1 MNKLLSIITINYNNA
16 DGLLRTVES
25 VLSQTEK
32 DFEYIVIDGGSTDA
46 SKDILRKHET
56 SFSYCI
62 SEKDAGI
69 YNAMNKGWRKA
80 SGKYC
85 LFLNSGDYLY
95 DKNVIEKAIHV
106 LENSKQEVV
115 YGDLNIFDN
124 TNSIIR
130 RFGEP
135 VSLYYFYYDFLPHPA
150 SFIQR
155 ALLEQLNGYRENYRV
170 ISDWIFFIE
179 AFVAK
184 ATFAKVDLIVSAF
197 NNLGISSGSN
207 LNGLEKNEVLDNE
220 LSFLKRDFENFKRLR
235 HYDTSILTR
244 KAKDLSSLKMRLF
257 K

>member
-16 DGLLRTVES
+16 DGLLLTVES

-32 DFEYIVIDGGSTDA
+32 DFEYIIIDGGSTDA
-46 SKDILRKHET
+46 SKEVLAKYES
-56 SFSYCI
+56 SFSYWI
-62 SEKDAGI
+62 SEKDTGI

-95 DKNVIEKAIHV
+95 DKNVIENAIQV
-106 LENSKQEVV
+106 LKNSEQDVV
-115 YGDLNIFDN
+115 YGDLNIFDD
-124 TNSIIR
+124 TRSTIR
-130 RFGEP
+130 RFEES

-155 ALLEQLNGYRENYRV
+155 TLLEQLNGYRENYRV

-179 AFVAK
+179 AFIAK

-235 HYDTSILTR
+235 HYDTSLLTR
-244 KAKDLSSLKMRLF
+244 KAKELSSFKMKYF